1 MDTCTPTTS
10 TGGAAAEAAAAVAAA
25 GSDDGGGPDAM
36 QQDTPRPQGLPDTAA
51 AAAAAAG
58 CHPSDTG
65 DGHAAPM
72 DGISGSGARQQLSAG
87 GTPVLEYTLKFETQM
102 YRLRDDEYSFDIQV
116 CVDTVVAFQLV
127 WVCLVGGC
135 LAAQTC
141 IHARDRQARCQDA

>member
-36 QQDTPRPQGLPDTAA
+36 QQDTPRPQGLPDTA

-135 LAAQTC
+135 LVAQTC